1 MDKNKELED
10 LCLSIFAH
18 SVNDYEV
25 TLSGNG
31 TNCCEA
37 SNVALAVVDILHGD
51 GRAWRK
57 KNEKQIEKL
66 AKKLRKEYGDE

>member
-1 MDKNKELED
+1 MDKSKELEG

-31 TNCCEA
+31 TNCSEA
-37 SNVALAVVDILHGD
+37 SNVALAVLDVLHGD
-51 GRAWRK
+51 GRKWRK
-57 KNEKQIEKL
+57 ANEKQIEKL
-66 AKKLRKEYGDE
+66 AKKLRKDYGDE